1 MTFDIRHAL
10 DGWEFDPEDVTVR
23 SIEGEDGQE
32 KIQLRLD
39 LGILQMEISG
49 RPDGK
54 TIEGFTSWLDL
65 YESQQKNH
73 DEANPDGVPYQ
84 LDTEDCDRLL
94 REGVQYYHRYISFW
108 TMKRY
113 ELCAR
118 DTERNLRLFRFVRE
132 HAKLDRD
139 KFQFDQWRPYV
150 IMMHVR
156 AVATPLEELDQ
167 FDAAI
172 SAVESGIRR
181 IDQFLVDYGQE
192 EHADKINELSF
203 LKRWRRKL
211 RKKNNQEEEPTDNGN
226 EEDPVQSLETE
237 LAEAIEQEDYERAAA
252 LRDQLSRLENPPP
265 PST

>member
-10 DGWEFDPEDVTVR
+10 EGWEFDPEDVTVR
-23 SIEGEDGQE
+23 SIEGEDGEE

-39 LGILQMEISG
+39 LGILQMEVNG

-54 TIEGFTSWLDL
+54 KVQDHGSWLEL
-65 YESQQKNH
+65 YEAKQKEH
-73 DEANPDGVPYQ
+73 DGANPDGVPFQ
-84 LDTEDCDRLL
+84 LETEECDRLL

-108 TMKRY
+108 TMQRY

-132 HAKLDRD
+132 YAKLDRD

-172 SAVESGIRR
+172 GAIESGIRR
-181 IDQFLVDYGQE
+181 VEQFLVDYGQE
-192 EHADKINELSF
+192 EHAGKINELSF
-203 LKRWRRKL
+203 LKRWLRKL
-211 RKKNNQEEEPTDNGN
+211 KKKTNQAQEEPDGGE
-226 EEDPVQSLETE
+226 EEDPIQSLEEE

-252 LRDQLSRLENPPP
+252 LRDQLSRIENPPP
-265 PST
+265 PGT